1 MVTSSQG
8 IQANFLRGTAV
19 VLIGL
24 WFVMEISHDEWLRL
38 TCNVVI
44 CMGRGRKNRKYF
56 INTRE
61 SSTTSL
67 LPAVNVQGG
76 VSGMQKVGRDAF
88 LDCNCSVWSSKDS

>member
-8 IQANFLRGTAV
+8 IQADFLRGTAV

-38 TCNVVI
+38 ACNVVI
-44 CMGRGRKNRKYF
+44 CVRRGRKNRKYF

-61 SSTTSL
+61 GSATSL
-67 LPAVNVQGG
+67 LPAVDVQGG
-76 VSGMQKVGRDAF
+76 VLGAQKVGRDAF
-88 LDCNCSVWSSKDS
+88 PDCTLSACSSEDH

>member
-24 WFVMEISHDEWLRL
+24 RFVMEISHDEWLRL

-44 CMGRGRKNRKYF
+44 CMGRGRKNRNYF
-56 INTRE
+56 INTR
-61 SSTTSL
+61 
-67 LPAVNVQGG
+67 
-76 VSGMQKVGRDAF
+76 
-88 LDCNCSVWSSKDS
+88 

>member
-24 WFVMEISHDEWLRL
+24 WFMMEISHDEWLRL
-38 TCNVVI
+38 ARNVVI
-44 CMGRGRKNRKYF
+44 CVGRGRKKRKYF

-61 SSTTSL
+61 RLTTNL
-67 LPAVNVQGG
+67 MPAVDVQGG
-76 VSGMQKVGRDAF
+76 VSGSQKVKRDAF
-88 LDCNCSVWSSKDS
+88 SDCTLSVCSSEDP